1 MAAPKQEDRPLRIAF
16 IGHKRIPS
24 REGGVEVVVDRLA
37 TRYAAM
43 GYDVTVY
50 NRSGR
55 LSSGDLGEVSGDGKH
70 YRGVRI
76 VTVPTF
82 QSNSLNAIVYSV
94 LASFM
99 ALFGRYDVIHY
110 HAEGPCIMLWL
121 PKLFGI
127 PVVATVHGLD
137 WQRAK
142 WSRFASAMILK
153 GERTAVKHA
162 DEIIVLSENV
172 REYFRSTY
180 GRRTHY
186 IANGIDTPVPAVPAE
201 IKSLYGLSGDDYFLF
216 VARIVPEKGLH
227 YLIRAFRET
236 DTKLKLII
244 AGANGGS
251 QEYADQVRSLSG
263 GDDRIRFAGF
273 VQGKILDELYT
284 NCRAFVLPSDVE
296 GMSVSLLE
304 AMSFGAL
311 CVVSD
316 IPENLEVVG
325 DRAVSFPKGD
335 VKALG
340 EILKKISDDPGFV
353 SGKRKGV
360 SEYITSR
367 YSWDKAADETLKLY
381 RKVLRP
387 GRRDVPASGDSD
399 ENSDDQ

>member
-1 MAAPKQEDRPLRIAF
+1 
-16 IGHKRIPS
+16 
-24 REGGVEVVVDRLA
+24 
-37 TRYAAM
+37 
-43 GYDVTVY
+43 
-50 NRSGR
+50 
-55 LSSGDLGEVSGDGKH
+55 
-70 YRGVRI
+70 
-76 VTVPTF
+76 
-82 QSNSLNAIVYSV
+82 
-94 LASFM
+94 
-99 ALFGRYDVIHY
+99 
-110 HAEGPCIMLWL
+110 MLWL

-186 IANGIDTPVPAVPAE
+186 IPNGIDTPVPAAPAE
-201 IKSLYGLSGDDYFLF
+201 IQSLYGLSGDDYFLF

-263 GDDRIRFAGF
+263 GDDRICFTGF
-273 VQGKILDELYT
+273 VKGTALAEIYT

-340 EILKKISDDPGFV
+340 EILKKISDDPGFAA
-353 SGKRKGV
+353 GRRKGV

-381 RKVLRP
+381 RKVAKP
-387 GRRDVPASGDSD
+387 GRREVPASGDSD